1 MRMNKNVCMAL
12 TNIFSFPE
20 EQQLVKSL
28 LGKAEELQVLKK
40 TKLSFKYFF
49 EAQVQILGLI
59 KLQNLASLIA
69 TFIIITY
76 LSTMICIKVK
86 SHQSTRQRLSAD
98 MADHSGVIRSLV
110 VRTSSPSSM
119 TSSC

>member
-1 MRMNKNVCMAL
+1 MTL

-20 EQQLVKSL
+20 EQQLVESL

-40 TKLSFKYFF
+40 SFKYFF

-69 TFIIITY
+69 TFIFRAPKIIIITEN
-76 LSTMICIKVK
+76 STMICKNK
-86 SHQSTRQRLSAD
+86 
-98 MADHSGVIRSLV
+98 
-110 VRTSSPSSM
+110 TSSEHATEAQRRHGRPQWGD
-119 TSSC
+119 

>member
-1 MRMNKNVCMAL
+1 MAL

-20 EQQLVKSL
+20 EQQLVESL

-40 TKLSFKYFF
+40 SFKYFF

-69 TFIIITY
+69 TFIFRVPKIIIIT
-76 LSTMICIKVK
+76 
-86 SHQSTRQRLSAD
+86 
-98 MADHSGVIRSLV
+98 
-110 VRTSSPSSM
+110 
-119 TSSC
+119 

>member
-1 MRMNKNVCMAL
+1 MQIHGFMILRMNRNVYMRL

-20 EQQLVKSL
+20 EQQLVESL

-69 TFIIITY
+69 TFTFRASKIIIIT
-76 LSTMICIKVK
+76 
-86 SHQSTRQRLSAD
+86 
-98 MADHSGVIRSLV
+98 
-110 VRTSSPSSM
+110 
-119 TSSC
+119 